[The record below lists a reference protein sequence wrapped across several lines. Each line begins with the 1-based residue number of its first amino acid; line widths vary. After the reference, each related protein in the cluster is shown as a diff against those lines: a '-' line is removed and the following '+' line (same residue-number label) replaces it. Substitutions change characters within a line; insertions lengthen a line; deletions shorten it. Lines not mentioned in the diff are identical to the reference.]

1 MKKMLVLSAMFCL
14 GAAFGASGL
23 LQSVA
28 DEAKG
33 GLEVLESSAIQLVD
47 SKKEVAE
54 AKEGKAE
61 EKAEQKAEDAKEG
74 DAPAEK
80 TFWVGAMIGP
90 IPEPILAQ
98 LAEGTIPEGKGAC
111 VMRVVPESP
120 AEKAGLKTYDIIL
133 KVNGEAVDGDG
144 FVEKVRASKGEKLTV
159 EVLRAAKTQKVEVT
173 PAERPAQ
180 PKFAPRRFPREM
192 PMPPQ
197 GRQNFIPF
205 EDLPEM
211 DFDDENLPI
220 PEQMREMLKQQ
231 REMLK
236 QQQDMMK
243 RGGFKF
249 QMMPGAQNQQQQM
262 KMEITPNGTAMTRTM
277 TTNENGEELTI
288 SVKKIGDEPAK
299 LLVEWKDESYETTED
314 NLDVIPEDIR
324 GKVKDFLESGNTTIK
339 IEGPLTKALEAPADE
354 DGEKA
359 EDAEGEKNVKEI
371 QIKKEKVIDLK

>member
-1 MKKMLVLSAMFCL
+1 MKKTLVLSAMFCL

-28 DEAKG
+28 DEVKG
-33 GLEVLESSAIQLVD
+33 ELEVLESSAIQLVD
-47 SKKEVAE
+47 GKKEAAE

-61 EKAEQKAEDAKEG
+61 EKAEDAKEA

-98 LAEGTIPEGKGAC
+98 LAEGTIPEGKGVC
-111 VMRVVPESP
+111 VMQVVPESP

-144 FVEKVRASKGEKLTV
+144 FVEKVKASKGEKLTV
-159 EVLRAAKTQKVEVT
+159 EILRAAKTQKIEMT

-180 PKFAPRRFPREM
+180 AKGFPRRGPRGMRVPEGFKMEIPFGEM
-192 PMPPQ
+192 PEMP
-197 GRQNFIPF
+197 
-205 EDLPEM
+205 EMPEM

-231 REMLK
+231 RDMLK
-236 QQQDMMK
+236 K
-243 RGGFKF
+243 GGFGF
-249 QMMPGAQNQQQQM
+249 RMVPGGQNQQQM
-262 KMEITPNGTAMTRTM
+262 KIEVTPNGTAMARTM
-277 TTNENGEELTI
+277 ASIENGEKLTV
-288 SVKKIGDEPAK
+288 SVRKIGDEPAK
-299 LLVEWKDESYETTED
+299 ILVEWKDEDYETTED
-314 NLDVIPEDIR
+314 KLDVIPEEIR
-324 GKVKDFLESGNTTIK
+324 GKVKDFLESGSGVTINGDS
-339 IEGPLTKALEAPADE
+339 ITKALEAPAD
-354 DGEKA
+354 DEKA
-359 EDAEGEKNVKEI
+359 EDAEGEKNEKEI

>member
-1 MKKMLVLSAMFCL
+1 MKKTLVLSAMFCL

-23 LQSVA
+23 LQSFA

-47 SKKEVAE
+47 GKKEAAE

-61 EKAEQKAEDAKEG
+61 EKAEQKAEDAKEA

-98 LAEGTIPEGKGAC
+98 LAEGTIPEGKGVC
-111 VMRVVPESP
+111 VMQVIPESP

-144 FVEKVRASKGEKLTV
+144 FVEKVKASKGEKLTV
-159 EVLRAAKTQKVEVT
+159 EILRAAKTQKIGVT
-173 PAERPAQ
+173 PIERPVQA
-180 PKFAPRRFPREM
+180 KAFPRRGQMRMRVPEGFKMEIPFGEM
-192 PMPPQ
+192 PEMP
-197 GRQNFIPF
+197 
-205 EDLPEM
+205 EMPEM

-231 REMLK
+231 REM
-236 QQQDMMK
+236 MK
-243 RGGFKF
+243 KGGFGF
-249 QMMPGAQNQQQQM
+249 RMVPGAQGQQQM
-262 KMEITPNGTAMTRTM
+262 KMEITPEGTAMTRTG
-277 TTNENGEELTI
+277 TFIENGEKLTI

-299 LLVEWKDESYETTED
+299 ILVEWKDEDYETTED
-314 NLDVIPEDIR
+314 KLDVIPEDIR
-324 GKVKDFLESGNTTIK
+324 GKVKDFIESGSATIK
-339 IEGPLTKALEAPADE
+339 IEGDITKALDAPADK

>member
-1 MKKMLVLSAMFCL
+1 MKKFLVLSAMFCL

-47 SKKEVAE
+47 GKKEATE
-54 AKEGKAE
+54 EKAEGKAE
-61 EKAEQKAEDAKEG
+61 EKAEQKAEDAKEA

-120 AEKAGLKTYDIIL
+120 AEKAGLKAYDIIL
-133 KVNGEAVDGDG
+133 KVNGEAVDGEG

-159 EVLRAAKTQKVEVT
+159 EILRAAKTQKIEVT
-173 PAERPAQ
+173 PAERPVQAK
-180 PKFAPRRFPREM
+180 PFHRRGQMRMRVPEGFKMEIPFGEM
-192 PMPPQ
+192 PEMP
-197 GRQNFIPF
+197 
-205 EDLPEM
+205 EMPEM

-231 REMLK
+231 REM
-236 QQQDMMK
+236 MK
-243 RGGFKF
+243 KGGFGF
-249 QMMPGAQNQQQQM
+249 RMVPGGQNQQQQM
-262 KMEITPNGTAMTRTM
+262 KMEITPEGTAMTRTM
-277 TTNENGEELTI
+277 TTIENGEKLTI

-299 LLVEWKDESYETTED
+299 ILVEWKDDSYETTED
-314 NLDVIPEDIR
+314 DLDVIPEDIR
-324 GKVKDFLESGNTTIK
+324 GKVKDFLNSGNATIR
-339 IEGPLTKALEAPADE
+339 IEGDGITKALEAPADE

-359 EDAEGEKNVKEI
+359 EDAEGEKNVKEF

>member
-1 MKKMLVLSAMFCL
+1 MKKTLVLSAMFCL

-23 LQSVA
+23 LQSFA

-47 SKKEVAE
+47 GKKEAAE

-61 EKAEQKAEDAKEG
+61 QKAEQKAEDAKEA

-98 LAEGTIPEGKGAC
+98 LAEGTIPEGKGVC
-111 VMRVVPESP
+111 VMQVVPESP

-144 FVEKVRASKGEKLTV
+144 FVEKVKASKGEKLTV
-159 EVLRAAKTQKVEVT
+159 EILRAAKTRKIEVT

-180 PKFAPRRFPREM
+180 AKAFHRRGPRGMRVPEGFKME
-192 PMPPQ
+192 
-197 GRQNFIPF
+197 IPF
-205 EDLPEM
+205 DKMPEMPEM

-231 REMLK
+231 REM
-236 QQQDMMK
+236 MK
-243 RGGFKF
+243 KGGFGF
-249 QMMPGAQNQQQQM
+249 RMVPGGQNQQQQM
-262 KMEITPNGTAMTRTM
+262 KMEITPEGTAMTRTM
-277 TTNENGEELTI
+277 TTIENGEKLTI
-288 SVKKIGDEPAK
+288 SVRKIGDEPAK
-299 LLVEWKDESYETTED
+299 ILVEWKDDSYETTED
-314 NLDVIPEDIR
+314 DLDVIPEDIR
-324 GKVKDFLESGNTTIK
+324 GKVKDFLNSGNATIK
-339 IEGPLTKALEAPADE
+339 IEGDITKALDAPADE